1 MSANVYLVAIALVAS
16 LLVADAVLVVHGGA
30 ILASSSSA
38 EDVKRVGRANVKAL
52 FAQERKVA
60 RLHRSKGDATH
71 DSASTTAL
79 SSSTRSQTSVAQH
92 VAAARRLW
100 SALPAMPE
108 SQRYVMIMQVNGAM
122 APMVH
127 NWMCNTKH
135 MTGVHERT
143 LIIMSDTAGYRAL
156 AGNPYNVTVAE
167 MQLPDRGL
175 AQSQN
180 YGTYGYWKLTAAR
193 VQTFNDLISA
203 GIPFLNCEP
212 DAIWLRSP
220 LNDAELAAAATSD
233 DLAISSDID
242 KAGTRYLAVGF
253 MFVKPNARTE
263 QLFSKLVSTLDNNI
277 RNLGPHALNDD
288 VGGNNLGEQNI
299 LEGLLKDGYAN
310 ATHHALSPCVY
321 ASGLW
326 YEPNED
332 ARRRN
337 CILKHGVPVLINNNW
352 IIGNDAKNERSKAWG
367 HWFIGNDR
375 ACDTGRVAKA
385 MNGVWPPA
393 LA

>member
-1 MSANVYLVAIALVAS
+1 M
-16 LLVADAVLVVHGGA
+16 
-30 ILASSSSA
+30 
-38 EDVKRVGRANVKAL
+38 KAH

-71 DSASTTAL
+71 GPASTTAR
-79 SSSTRSQTSVAQH
+79 SSSTRSQTSVAQP

-108 SQRYVMIMQVNGAM
+108 SQRYVMIMQGNGAM

-143 LIIMSDTAGYRAL
+143 LIVMSDTAGFSAL
-156 AGNPYNVTVAE
+156 AGNPYNVAVAE

-175 AQSQN
+175 AQSLN
-180 YGTYGYWKLTAAR
+180 FGTYGYWKLTAAR
-193 VQTFNDLISA
+193 MQMLNDLISA
-203 GIPFLNCEP
+203 GIPFLNWEP

-220 LNDAELAAAATSD
+220 LDDAELAAAATSV

-242 KAGTRYLAVGF
+242 EAGSRYLAVGF

-288 VGGNNLGEQNI
+288 VGQKVGDAGDVTDVIRSPKPLGEQVI

-326 YEPNED
+326 YRPNED
-332 ARRRN
+332 AKRRN

-352 IIGNDAKNERSKAWG
+352 IIGNDAKIERSKAWG
-367 HWFIGNDR
+367 HWFIENDG
-375 ACDTGRVAKA
+375 ACDADRVAKA
-385 MNGVWPPA
+385 MTCGVWPPA